1 MLYHKADPWGIR
13 FSGSLEENTL
23 YPSYSS
29 SEGHRSVWRTPLQGP
44 LPKTPGSLAKPQLR
58 LKYPEFPGCLL
69 VSLSSCH
76 HRLPELGEWGSGAE
90 THVVTPSWCPQ
101 SYPLGSSSFPA
112 PLDPYFLSCGLWSP
126 NRADSFCCTFRVSR
140 TLSWW
145 LHTSVITGFT
155 V

>member
-58 LKYPEFPGCLL
+58 LKYPEFPWCLL

-112 PLDPYFLSCGLWSP
+112 PLDPYFLSCGCGPQTELTPFVVRSE
-126 NRADSFCCTFRVSR
+126 CLE
-140 TLSWW
+140 LSWW